1 MKWLSKR
8 QRSEI
13 RKLAAACPEQEV
25 CGFVFEGG
33 EVLQAPNV
41 AADPTEQFE
50 ISPLFYAKHE
60 GNGIKGIWHTH
71 LHLDGFSPLDQQ
83 VMAADTLP
91 WAVYCLE
98 NDSFSECNPTEPAPL
113 VGRPFVF
120 GVYDCY
126 SLVSD
131 KLEAMGVDLPNWPRG
146 LYGEW
151 NDKTFCPFD
160 EQALVV
166 GEKVRGKHYREG
178 DILLLNLGD
187 TAGHTDHIG
196 VFINGKQ
203 FLHHPSE
210 RRSVISTFG
219 NWWERR
225 LRLVVRP
232 HQLCKS

>member
-13 RKLAAACPEQEV
+13 RKLAAACPDQEV

-41 AADPTEQFE
+41 AADPSEQFE

-98 NDSFSECNPTEPAPL
+98 NDNFSECDPSSACATCWPAI
-113 VGRPFVF
+113 RF
-120 GVYDCY
+120 
-126 SLVSD
+126 
-131 KLEAMGVDLPNWPRG
+131 WG
-146 LYGEW
+146 L
-151 NDKTFCPFD
+151 
-160 EQALVV
+160 
-166 GEKVRGKHYREG
+166 R
-178 DILLLNLGD
+178 LLL
-187 TAGHTDHIG
+187 IG
-196 VFINGKQ
+196 QRQAHCHGGGATCLAAWHV
-203 FLHHPSE
+203 
-210 RRSVISTFG
+210 RRMG
-219 NWWERR
+219 
-225 LRLVVRP
+225 
-232 HQLCKS
+232 